1 MQKTPNLPQSR
12 ARRGIAAKGVVDPT
26 ADRSPRAR
34 PAARAPK
41 SKAIVADSASAEAGP
56 RARGID
62 RAFHILEFLQEA
74 KRPMRP
80 NEIAIAIGAPKSTV
94 YDIIGLLLRRRV
106 LEPTDAEG
114 RVFLGRRLYLFGLSY
129 LHHFDIMRLA
139 VEYLDRLSAS
149 TTQTAQ
155 FCMVE
160 DRKYVVMQMKEGER
174 HFRISSDVG
183 EPVPLPWTASGRLL
197 VSHLDDAD
205 ILDLIPSED
214 FILPRGKRLK
224 PEAFLAEVHQARAEG
239 FFSSDGVD
247 GHFTHCF
254 AAAVHDQHQHCV
266 ATLCLL
272 TPREEGLQNHRRYR
286 KQLTDAAY
294 EMSARLGGVRP
305 GAR

>member
-1 MQKTPNLPQSR
+1 MQKSRGLPQARTRRDPVKAKSGPAPERKAR
-12 ARRGIAAKGVVDPT
+12 AKT
-26 ADRSPRAR
+26 AAR
-34 PAARAPK
+34 PGKPVA
-41 SKAIVADSASAEAGP
+41 ADSGAGAGDGS

-62 RAFHILEFLQEA
+62 RVFHILDCLQDA

-94 YDIIGLLLRRRV
+94 YDVIGLLVRRKV

-139 VEYLDRLSAS
+139 VEYLDRLSAV

-155 FCMVE
+155 FCVIE

-197 VSHLDDAD
+197 VSHLSDAE
-205 ILDLIPSED
+205 ILQLIPTED
-214 FILPRGKRLK
+214 FILPQGKRLK
-224 PEAFLAEVHQARAEG
+224 PETFLAEVRQARAES
-239 FFSSDGVD
+239 FFSCDGAD
-247 GHFTHCF
+247 GSFTHCF
-254 AAAVHDQHQHCV
+254 AAPVHDQYQKCV

-272 TPREEGLQNHRRYR
+272 TPREEGLQNHKRYR
-286 KQLTDAAY
+286 RQLTEAAY